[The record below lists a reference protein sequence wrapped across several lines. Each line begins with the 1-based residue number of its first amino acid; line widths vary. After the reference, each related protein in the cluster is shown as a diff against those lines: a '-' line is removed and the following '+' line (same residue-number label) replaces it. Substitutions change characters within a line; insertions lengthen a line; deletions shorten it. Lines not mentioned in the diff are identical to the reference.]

1 MSFPSLE
8 VEDFPPPI
16 GFYFPNRLA
25 MPMVVIGKGLKVA
38 AGRERR
44 SRASLVTLGRER
56 RSFYR
61 ASLVVAAAKG
71 NLGGVGGGNLQLPRS
86 SGGFSTAQRRA
97 VRVGGDNSVNVNLSA
112 VARRHSSRP
121 TSNHKSS
128 RHRRLGDST
137 MTRSFFG
144 VGAPEALV
152 VGVVALLV
160 FGPKGLAEAARSL
173 GEALRAFQPTI
184 KELQEV
190 SQEFKS
196 TLEQEIG
203 VEELK
208 RDIDSVRYG
217 TPPPPPTTTPTT
229 TTTETAET
237 TTAAEDTSTA
247 QAAAT
252 SSSTEESDE
261 DIEAMRKMSADMA
274 WGRVPDTLD
283 QPEGEGGDAT
293 PPDALT
299 SPSNTPPET
308 ADEDATT
315 TTTTTSKKED

>member
-1 MSFPSLE
+1 
-8 VEDFPPPI
+8 
-16 GFYFPNRLA
+16 
-25 MPMVVIGKGLKVA
+25 MPVMVVIGKGFHVFQAGGGPCARRL
-38 AGRERR
+38 GRERR
-44 SRASLVTLGRER
+44 SRASLV
-56 RSFYR
+56 
-61 ASLVVAAAKG
+61 AAKCH
-71 NLGGVGGGNLQLPRS
+71 GVGGGNLQQLRAA
-86 SGGFSTAQRRA
+86 GATAQRRA

-112 VARRHSSRP
+112 VARRHCRQQP
-121 TSNHKSS
+121 NNHKSS

-229 TTTETAET
+229 TETAET

-252 SSSTEESDE
+252 SSSSEESDE

-293 PPDALT
+293 PPDAST

-308 ADEDATT
+308 AEEGDDDDDDDDD
-315 TTTTTSKKED
+315 K

>member
-1 MSFPSLE
+1 MPVVVKGVAALNGSTNVL
-8 VEDFPPPI
+8 VR
-16 GFYFPNRLA
+16 RLA
-25 MPMVVIGKGLKVA
+25 SRPCGKSFKTVHDDTNNHVL
-38 AGRERR
+38 RR
-44 SRASLVTLGRER
+44 LGRGQC
-56 RSFYR
+56 
-61 ASLVVAAAKG
+61 ASAYSSQG
-71 NLGGVGGGNLQLPRS
+71 FGGVGGGGTLKQQLPR

-97 VRVGGDNSVNVNLSA
+97 VRVGGNDDRVMGRNLSA
-112 VARRHSSRP
+112 VARRHSRP
-121 TSNHKSS
+121 SNHKSS
-128 RHRRLGDST
+128 RHRRLGDS
-137 MTRSFFG
+137 MITRSFFG

-173 GEALRAFQPTI
+173 GQALRAFQPTI
-184 KELQEV
+184 RELQEV

-229 TTTETAET
+229 TETAET

-252 SSSTEESDE
+252 PSSSEESDE

-293 PPDALT
+293 PPDAST

-308 ADEDATT
+308 AEEDAT

>member
-1 MSFPSLE
+1 
-8 VEDFPPPI
+8 
-16 GFYFPNRLA
+16 
-25 MPMVVIGKGLKVA
+25 MPVVIGKGVFQ
-38 AGRERR
+38 AGGPCARRLGGRLTGVIERLERR
-44 SRASLVTLGRER
+44 SRASLV
-56 RSFYR
+56 
-61 ASLVVAAAKG
+61 VAAKG
-71 NLGGVGGGNLQLPRS
+71 NLGGGGGNLQQLRAA
-86 SGGFSTAQRRA
+86 GATAQRRA

-112 VARRHSSRP
+112 VARRHCRP
-121 TSNHKSS
+121 SNHKSS
-128 RHRRLGDST
+128 RHRRLGDSM

-196 TLEQEIG
+196 SLEQEIG

-229 TTTETAET
+229 TETAET

-252 SSSTEESDE
+252 SSSSEESDE

-293 PPDALT
+293 PPDAST

-308 ADEDATT
+308 AEEDAT

>member
-1 MSFPSLE
+1 
-8 VEDFPPPI
+8 
-16 GFYFPNRLA
+16 
-25 MPMVVIGKGLKVA
+25 
-38 AGRERR
+38 
-44 SRASLVTLGRER
+44 
-56 RSFYR
+56 
-61 ASLVVAAAKG
+61 
-71 NLGGVGGGNLQLPRS
+71 LQLPRS
-86 SGGFSTAQRRA
+86 SGFFSTAQRRA

-112 VARRHSSRP
+112 VARRHCRQQSN
-121 TSNHKSS
+121 NHKSS

-217 TPPPPPTTTPTT
+217 TPPSPPTTTP

-252 SSSTEESDE
+252 SSSSEESDE

-293 PPDALT
+293 PPDAST

-308 ADEDATT
+308 AEEDATTT